1 MVKKWVSMRKEA
13 KDWLKQAKADMK
25 TAKDCLAAGNYYATA
40 FFGQQ
45 AVEKLLKSYF
55 IAKKKK
61 VPPKTHNLL
70 ELSLELKIPNRFL
83 TTARELTPAFII
95 ARYPD
100 AAGRPPVELYD
111 NKTATEI
118 LKKAERFFGWLKNRM
133 KG

>member
-1 MVKKWVSMRKEA
+1 MRKEA
-13 KDWLKQAKADMK
+13 EDWFKQARADMK
-25 TAKDCLAAGNYYATA
+25 TARDCLAAGDYYASA

-70 ELSLELKIPNRFL
+70 DLSLELKIPDRFL

-95 ARYPD
+95 ARYPN
-100 AAGRPPVELYD
+100 AAGGPPVELYD
-111 NKTATEI
+111 KKTATEI
-118 LKKAERFFGWLKNRM
+118 LKKAERFFRWLKGRI
-133 KG
+133 KS

>member
-1 MVKKWVSMRKEA
+1 MRKEA
-13 KDWLKQAKADMK
+13 EDWFKQARADMK
-25 TAKDCLAAGNYYATA
+25 TAKDCLAAGNYYASV

-55 IAKKKK
+55 IEKKKK

-70 ELSLELKIPNRFL
+70 DLSLELKIPNRFL

-95 ARYPD
+95 ARYPN
-100 AAGRPPVELYD
+100 AAGGPPVELYD
-111 NKTATEI
+111 EKTAIEI
-118 LKKAERFFGWLKNRM
+118 LKKAGRFFRWLKDRM

>member
-1 MVKKWVSMRKEA
+1 MRKEA
-13 KDWLKQAKADMK
+13 EDWFKQARADMK
-25 TAKDCLAAGNYYATA
+25 TARGCLAAGNYYASA

-70 ELSLELKIPNRFL
+70 DLSLELKIPNRLL

-95 ARYPD
+95 ARYPN
-100 AAGRPPVELYD
+100 AAGGPPVELYD
-111 NKTATEI
+111 EKTATGI
-118 LKKAERFFGWLKNRM
+118 LKKAERFFGWLKDRM